1 MISRVAES
9 CYWMNRYVERVET
22 LARIL
27 DVNLSFQLDV
37 DLPDAERWRP
47 IVVVTGQEKPFL
59 EETPADRVDDAEI
72 VQRYLVW
79 SESNTTSIRSSLFW
93 ARENARTIR
102 ETISLEMFETLN
114 DLWVWLGARTTQR
127 LYDQNR
133 HGFYLHLRDGC
144 QLFHGVSHGTMLH
157 EDPFEFMRLGTALER
172 VNQTARVLDV
182 KHHAVGPDS
191 GVEMPDSA
199 AQWLA
204 TLRFCAGFE
213 PFFKRA
219 ENVLAGGAVAG
230 FLLFDRSFPRSVH
243 HNLLR
248 ARNFLTLV
256 RPPPPSTVGEGS
268 WRCLGEMIDRF
279 EALSTEEVLR
289 RGLHEVL
296 TWVVENA
303 ARVGDQIH
311 ADFFDPAQPAVANA
325 SAQQSQTLGSAS

>member
-1 MISRVAES
+1 
-9 CYWMNRYVERVET
+9 MNRYVERVET

-47 IVVVTGQEKPFL
+47 LVVVTGQEKPFL
-59 EETPADRVDDAEI
+59 EDAPADRIDDAEY

-79 SESNTTSIRSSLFW
+79 SESNPTSIQSCLFW

-114 DLWVWLGARTTQR
+114 DLWVWLGARGTR
-127 LYDQNR
+127 RHYDQNR
-133 HGFYLHLRDGC
+133 HAFYRHLRDGC

-157 EDPFEFMRLGTALER
+157 EDPFEFMRLGTAVER

-182 KHHAVGPDS
+182 KYHAVGPDS
-191 GVEMPDSA
+191 GIEMPDSA

-204 TLRFCAGFE
+204 TLRFCAGVE

-219 ENVLAGGAVAG
+219 ENVLSGGAVAG
-230 FLLFDRSFPRSVH
+230 FLLFDTAFPRSVH

-256 RPPPPSTVGEGS
+256 RPAPPSAGGEGS
-268 WRCLGEMIDRF
+268 WRCLGDLIERF
-279 EALSTEEVLR
+279 EALSIEAVLG

-296 TWVVENA
+296 TWVVEST
-303 ARVGDQIH
+303 ARVGDRIQ
-311 ADFFDPAQPAVANA
+311 ADFFDPARSATA
-325 SAQQSQTLGSAS
+325 SAPQLQSQESAS

>member
-1 MISRVAES
+1 LISRVAES

-47 IVVVTGQEKPFL
+47 LVVVTGQEKPFL
-59 EETPADRVDDAEI
+59 AEAPADRVDDAEF
-72 VQRYLVW
+72 VQGYLVW
-79 SESNTTSIRSSLFW
+79 SESNRTSIRSSLFW

-114 DLWVWLGARTTQR
+114 DLWVWLGARTTRR

-133 HGFYLHLRDGC
+133 HGFYLHLRNAT

-191 GVEMPDSA
+191 GIEMPDSA

-204 TLRFCAGFE
+204 TLRFCAGVE

-219 ENVLAGGAVAG
+219 ENVLSGSAVAN
-230 FLLFDRSFPRSVH
+230 FLLFDTAFPRSVH

-256 RPPPPSTVGEGS
+256 RPLAPASVGEAS
-268 WRCLGEMIDRF
+268 WQRLGELIDRF
-279 EALSTEEVLR
+279 EALSIEEVLR

-296 TWVVENA
+296 TWVVENS
-303 ARVGDQIH
+303 ARVGDQIQ
-311 ADFFDPAQPAVANA
+311 ADFFDPAPTPALHPPAP
-325 SAQQSQTLGSAS
+325 QTQSQESAS

>member
-1 MISRVAES
+1 VISRVAES

-37 DLPDAERWRP
+37 DLPQAERWRP
-47 IVVVTGQEKPFL
+47 LVVVTGQEKPFL
-59 EETPADRVDDAEI
+59 DEAPADRVDDAEF
-72 VQRYLVW
+72 VQDYLVW
-79 SESNTTSIRSSLFW
+79 SESNPTSIRSSLFW

-114 DLWVWLGARTTQR
+114 DLWVWLGARSTRR
-127 LYDQNR
+127 LYEQNR
-133 HGFYLHLRDGC
+133 HGFYLHLRNGC
-144 QLFHGVSHGTMLH
+144 LLFHGVSHGTMLH

-191 GVEMPDSA
+191 GVETPASA

-219 ENVLAGGAVAG
+219 ENVLSGGAVAG
-230 FLLFDRSFPRSVH
+230 FLLFDSSFPRSVH

-248 ARNFLTLV
+248 ARNFLALV
-256 RPPPPSTVGEGS
+256 RPPPPSSVGEVS
-268 WRCLGEMIDRF
+268 WQRVGELIDRF
-279 EALSTEEVLR
+279 EALSIEEVLR

-296 TWVVENA
+296 TWVVDSA
-303 ARVGDQIH
+303 ARIGDQIH
-311 ADFFDPAQPAVANA
+311 ADFFDPSELPAAGTSTGQTQTQE
-325 SAQQSQTLGSAS
+325 SA